1 MGKHF
6 AHTAMALG
14 MAIIGSAP
22 AWSRTGA
29 AVSNNQT
36 DVQSDATASQY
47 QEERDR
53 ADLLRSSKVIFVNGD
68 EGSRAD
74 RDSVESMLAQF
85 YYDQFRSS
93 HDPEAPI
100 FTFMSKDAN
109 LAMGIG
115 GVGVVSGWF
124 DWNGMVEGGNF
135 NVYNIMMPKTPEA
148 MKNLGA
154 GVSGTKLF
162 FNIMGRHTSIGNF
175 RAYIE
180 AGFSGYNQRDFQLKK
195 AWFQISDFTVGLAS
209 STFSDAAAE
218 PDVMDPAG
226 ANGKIGKSNILVRY
240 MKTWRNRWTVAASVE
255 FPNSQP
261 MEIANQTKKVRDY
274 VPDIATFG
282 QLQWDRGFSH
292 VRLAALLRDM
302 SYRDLI
308 SQRNR
313 HTVGWGVQLSSVVRA
328 GNFLTLYAM
337 GSVGQGIASYTGDL
351 SNGHNDL
358 LPTPE
363 VSGKLYA
370 PTTVS
375 VTAGAKAQFTSK
387 LSSTVCLSTLR
398 HFPKSGAEGDFYQN
412 GQYLSASLVS

>member
-1 MGKHF
+1 
-6 AHTAMALG
+6 
-14 MAIIGSAP
+14 
-22 AWSRTGA
+22 
-29 AVSNNQT
+29 
-36 DVQSDATASQY
+36 
-47 QEERDR
+47 
-53 ADLLRSSKVIFVNGD
+53 
-68 EGSRAD
+68 
-74 RDSVESMLAQF
+74 
-85 YYDQFRSS
+85 
-93 HDPEAPI
+93 
-100 FTFMSKDAN
+100 
-109 LAMGIG
+109 
-115 GVGVVSGWF
+115 
-124 DWNGMVEGGNF
+124 
-135 NVYNIMMPKTPEA
+135 
-148 MKNLGA
+148 
-154 GVSGTKLF
+154 
-162 FNIMGRHTSIGNF
+162 
-175 RAYIE
+175 
-180 AGFSGYNQRDFQLKK
+180 
-195 AWFQISDFTVGLAS
+195 
-209 STFSDAAAE
+209 
-218 PDVMDPAG
+218 MDPAG

-308 SQRNR
+308 SQHNR
-313 HTVGWGVQLSSVVRA
+313 HTVGWGIQLSSVVRA

-363 VSGKLYA
+363 VSGELYA

-398 HFPKSGAEGDFYQN
+398 HFPKSGAEGDFYKY
-412 GQYLSASLVS
+412 GQYLSANLVYNITPRISAGLEYLAGKRMNCSGDHGNANRALAVLTVAF